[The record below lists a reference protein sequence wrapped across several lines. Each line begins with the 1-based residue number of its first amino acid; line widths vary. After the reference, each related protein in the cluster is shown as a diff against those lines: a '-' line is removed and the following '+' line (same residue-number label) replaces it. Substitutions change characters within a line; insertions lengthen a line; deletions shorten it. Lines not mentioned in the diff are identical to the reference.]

1 MYMKLSAAAAT
12 ASAAAN
18 DATAAAAAI
27 HHRLP
32 SIFVDDFY
40 SNTGGATGG

>member
-40 SNTGGATGG
+40 STGGATGG

>member
-1 MYMKLSAAAAT
+1 MYMKLSAAAVAT
-12 ASAAAN
+12 AAAAI
-18 DATAAAAAI
+18 DATAAAAAAI

-40 SNTGGATGG
+40 STGGATGG

>member
-1 MYMKLSAAAAT
+1 MYMKLSAAAVAT
-12 ASAAAN
+12 AAAI
-18 DATAAAAAI
+18 DATVAAAAAI

-40 SNTGGATGG
+40 STGGATGG

>member
-1 MYMKLSAAAAT
+1 MYMKLSAAAVT
-12 ASAAAN
+12 AA
-18 DATAAAAAI
+18 DAAAAI

-40 SNTGGATGG
+40 CTGGATGG

>member
-1 MYMKLSAAAAT
+1 MYMKLSAAAVAT
-12 ASAAAN
+12 AAAI
-18 DATAAAAAI
+18 DATAAAAAAI

-40 SNTGGATGG
+40 STGGATGG